1 VKKSLSVFDLNPDS
15 FYINS
20 MKEDSVKTWVLVGAL
35 ALLLSFSYLF
45 MLSNEDNVSL
55 ILLFAALFLVL
66 VLASVVIK
74 SSKKKRR

>member
-1 VKKSLSVFDLNPDS
+1 
-15 FYINS
+15 
-20 MKEDSVKTWVLVGAL
+20 MKEESVKTWAIVGAM
-35 ALLLSFSYLF
+35 ALMLSFSYLF

-74 SSKKKRR
+74 GGKKRR